1 MQLQLSATNA
11 LNKWLKADFPR
22 LPVEAGKQAGVNKL
36 SSDAATMS
44 WQVHLIENRY
54 RSLEKTLIVC
64 EANSRFT
71 YFISLNRMILTP
83 DELAERLK
91 IEWQF
96 AFVEALE
103 AYAFE
108 TSALDTYSLKHSG
121 SISRYDIAT
130 LLSKLN
136 DIEFTPQWVKN
147 TDLSI
152 NGHIADAAQWVT
164 QTLEDRNLDRLSQP
178 LAFDI
183 SSYINA
189 QTKSIKVNN
198 KKQRFIP
205 IERLLDYVQQITE
218 TTPPSNEMSNV
229 VPFRR

>member
-1 MQLQLSATNA
+1 MHLQLSATNA

-36 SSDAATMS
+36 ISDATTMS

-54 RSLEKTLIVC
+54 QSSEKTLIVC

-71 YFISLNRMILTP
+71 YFIPLNRMLFTP

-91 IEWQF
+91 MEWQF

-103 AYAFE
+103 L
-108 TSALDTYSLKHSG
+108 SCLV
-121 SISRYDIAT
+121 SRYDIAT
-130 LLSKLN
+130 ILSQLD
-136 DIEFTPQWVKN
+136 DIEFTPHWIKN
-147 TDLSI
+147 TDLSV
-152 NGHIADAAQWVT
+152 NGHIADASQWVT
-164 QTLEDRNLDRLSQP
+164 QTLEDRNLERLSQP
-178 LAFDI
+178 LAFEI

-198 KKQRFIP
+198 KKQRFTP
-205 IERLLDYVQQITE
+205 IERLIEYVQQITE
-218 TTPPSNEMSNV
+218 TTPPSNDMSNV

>member
-11 LNKWLKADFPR
+11 FNKWLKADFPR
-22 LPVEAGKQAGVNKL
+22 LPVEEGKQAGVNKL

-54 RSLEKTLIVC
+54 QSSEKTLIVC

-71 YFISLNRMILTP
+71 YFIPLNRMIFTP

-103 AYAFE
+103 
-108 TSALDTYSLKHSG
+108 TSGLV
-121 SISRYDIAT
+121 SRYDIAT
-130 LLSKLN
+130 MLSQLS
-136 DIEFTPQWVKN
+136 DIEFAPHWIKN
-147 TDLSI
+147 TDLSV

-164 QTLEDRNLDRLSQP
+164 QTLQDRNLERLSQP
-178 LAFDI
+178 LAFEI
-183 SSYINA
+183 SNYINS

-205 IERLLDYVQQITE
+205 IERLLEYIQQIIGTN
-218 TTPPSNEMSNV
+218 PPSSDKSNV
-229 VPFRR
+229 VPFSR